1 LAALGKREPKTRT
14 QVITPRAPRKMGA
27 MGRSRRRNRFN
38 LGTFGAM
45 LVRFA
50 GPLSIIPV
58 LLFCLV
64 GYNLLTRSK
73 LFAVRNVHVSGAS
86 QSVAGTVEQVVR
98 KTAGSSR
105 LLDVSLP
112 AVRQQIEALPRIHTA
127 TVSRTLPDTIS
138 VDVAERQPVILIKRD
153 SGAIVWL
160 DTDSVE
166 LGDVSAVGM
175 TDAGGIPPPI
185 ATGFAEGTRSKA
197 AVADDMG
204 RIAKYKELE
213 QEFDPSVWK
222 RINEIELAY
231 YDQEVSVQLVHP
243 AVWVKLGKHD
253 YRHNMD
259 VALMVLEAMK
269 RGDVETLQRL
279 RVQNPEQCIKEQD
292 NVKYIDAARPERLV
306 MNFSTGAAQK
316 AGKQESLVGKPP
328 GRRRR

>member
-1 LAALGKREPKTRT
+1 
-14 QVITPRAPRKMGA
+14 
-27 MGRSRRRNRFN
+27 
-38 LGTFGAM
+38 
-45 LVRFA
+45 
-50 GPLSIIPV
+50 
-58 LLFCLV
+58 V

-105 LLDVSLP
+105 LLDVSLQV
-112 AVRQQIEALPRIHTA
+112 VRQQVEALPRIHTA

-138 VDVAERQPVILIKRD
+138 VDVAERQPVILVKRD
-153 SGAIVWL
+153 SGAIMWL
-160 DTDSVE
+160 DSDSVE

-175 TDAGGIPPPI
+175 TGAGGIPPPI

-259 VALMVLEAMK
+259 VALMVLDAMK